1 MKNGSS
7 SGRLTFS
14 RAALAA
20 WTALVLLFLYIPIAL
35 IVVFSFN
42 TSTLNVLWEGFT
54 VRWYA
59 QVWRDD
65 PLMTAL
71 ENSLIIATV
80 TTLVSSALGTAAAWL
95 LYRYRFPFTGL
106 VRALIY
112 FPMIVPE
119 VIMGVS
125 LLLLFGVMQIELGF
139 ATVVIAHVTFCFPF
153 VMIPVGARLAGLDP
167 SLEEAAMDLGATP
180 VQAFVRVILPYLMP
194 SIIAGALMAFTLS
207 IDEFVVTYF
216 TYSAAS
222 MTLPVKIY
230 GMIKPGLNPTVNALS
245 TLLVVATIVL
255 AVTAEFVR
263 RLSSSPR
270 SAKYNT

>member
-1 MKNGSS
+1 M
-7 SGRLTFS
+7 
-14 RAALAA
+14 
-20 WTALVLLFLYIPIAL
+20 FLYVPVAL

-42 TSTLNVLWEGFT
+42 ASSLNVVWEGFT
-54 VRWYA
+54 LKWYA
-59 QVWRDD
+59 QVWRDE
-65 PLMTAL
+65 PLVTAL
-71 ENSLIIATV
+71 ENSLIIAAATTV
-80 TTLVSSALGTAAAWL
+80 VSSALGTAAAWL
-95 LYRYRFPFTGL
+95 LYRYRFPAAGWM
-106 VRALIY
+106 RAMIY

-125 LLLLFGVMQIELGF
+125 LLLLFGVMHVELGF
-139 ATVVIAHVTFCFPF
+139 VTVIIAHVTFCFPF

-180 VQAFVRVILPYLMP
+180 AKAFLKVILPYLAP
-194 SIIAGALMAFTLS
+194 AVIAGALMAFTLS

-245 TLLVVATIVL
+245 SLLVVATVIL
-255 AVTAEFVR
+255 AGTTEFVR
-263 RLSSSPR
+263 RMSSCPGSG
-270 SAKYNT
+270 K

>member
-1 MKNGSS
+1 
-7 SGRLTFS
+7 L
-14 RAALAA
+14 LAA
-20 WTALVLLFLYIPIAL
+20 WTALVLLFLYVPVIL

-54 VRWYA
+54 FRWYT
-59 QVWRDD
+59 QVWQDE

-71 ENSLIIATV
+71 ENSLIIATA
-80 TTLVSSALGTAAAWL
+80 TTIVSSILGTMAAWL
-95 LYRYRFPFTGL
+95 LYRYRFPAASF

-125 LLLLFGVMQIELGF
+125 LLLLFGVMHIELGF
-139 ATVVIAHVTFCFPF
+139 TTVIIAHVTFCFPF

-180 VQAFVRVILPYLMP
+180 IHAFLRVILPYLTP
-194 SIIAGALMAFTLS
+194 AIIAGALMAFTLS

-245 TLLVVATIVL
+245 TLLVVATVVL
-255 AVTAEFVR
+255 AGAAEFVR
-263 RLSSSPR
+263 RLSSTPTSIKSR
-270 SAKYNT
+270 T